1 MQRLLGPT
9 SVAIVGLSA
18 DPAKHGGRVLGNLRR
33 LGFSG
38 EIWGVNPGRPEVEG
52 AEVFAS
58 LEELPGSPDLVV
70 CAVPASVIPVTVR
83 SAGAV
88 GAGGV
93 VVFAGGF
100 AEVGADGA
108 RLQAELVEA
117 ARSSGVRVLGPN
129 SGGIIRPG
137 IGLAASFL
145 TCLDRPAH
153 EMRTGPVGLVTQSGG
168 TGSYVHNIA
177 AANGSGMAVSISTGN
192 EADLGMPDGIDAL
205 VGMDEVEAIALVI
218 ETARDGAAF
227 IEAVRRAHA
236 AGKPVVACRIGSSR
250 RGQSLMATHT
260 GAMAG
265 PAKVLDGV
273 LDSLGVTIAE
283 TPEEMF
289 AIAEVMARTP
299 ALTGSRTGI
308 VTHSGGIAIMLT
320 DLAEKHGLA
329 LPTPSDALRAEL
341 EPLLQLGSS
350 DNPLDM
356 GGIIGGAGRY
366 AEVVDRFAT
375 SGDYDCVLAVSTAHP
390 RAHTVERVEGMLAL
404 ETPVPVVHLWMAGD
418 VGEAGLTMLREA
430 DRPVTT
436 EPRAAIRALAGM
448 WRLAGMGFDTLNGI
462 DVDPIKQPPR
472 TEHDAKQLLSR
483 WGLPV
488 VEGGLAATADE
499 AAALASSL
507 GGRLVM
513 KVSSPDIA
521 HKTEVGG
528 VVLGLVGE
536 QACREAF
543 DRIIAAV
550 RSARPSASVEGVRL
564 ERMSSGVEVIVGM
577 VVDPVF
583 GPMALVGLGGVAAE
597 GLGAERMAP
606 APVQLSHAIRM
617 VESIPGLAVSLR
629 RHGDDGRAFEEL
641 AGLLCEAGRRF
652 VAAGLTEFEMNP
664 VAWTG
669 QRWEILDVVMK

>member
-1 MQRLLGPT
+1 
-9 SVAIVGLSA
+9 VSA

-52 AEVFAS
+52 VEVFAS
-58 LEELPGSPDLVV
+58 LEDLPGSPDLVV
-70 CAVPASVIPVTVR
+70 CAVPASVIPATVR
-83 SAGAV
+83 SAGAI

-108 RLQAELVEA
+108 RLQADLVEA

-168 TGSYVHNIA
+168 TGSYVHNVA
-177 AANGSGMAVSISTGN
+177 AANGSGVWLSRSPPATKPTWACPTASKRWSGWTRSK
-192 EADLGMPDGIDAL
+192 
-205 VGMDEVEAIALVI
+205 AIALVI

-260 GAMAG
+260 GAMAA

-299 ALTGSRTGI
+299 ALGGSRTGI

-320 DLAEKHGLA
+320 DLAEKHGLG
-329 LPTPSDALRAEL
+329 LPTPSDGLRAEL

-350 DNPLDM
+350 DNP
-356 GGIIGGAGRY
+356 
-366 AEVVDRFAT
+366 
-375 SGDYDCVLAVSTAHP
+375 P
-390 RAHTVERVEGMLAL
+390 
-404 ETPVPVVHLWMAGD
+404 
-418 VGEAGLTMLREA
+418 
-430 DRPVTT
+430 
-436 EPRAAIRALAGM
+436 
-448 WRLAGMGFDTLNGI
+448 
-462 DVDPIKQPPR
+462 
-472 TEHDAKQLLSR
+472 
-483 WGLPV
+483 
-488 VEGGLAATADE
+488 
-499 AAALASSL
+499 
-507 GGRLVM
+507 
-513 KVSSPDIA
+513 
-521 HKTEVGG
+521 
-528 VVLGLVGE
+528 
-536 QACREAF
+536 
-543 DRIIAAV
+543 
-550 RSARPSASVEGVRL
+550 
-564 ERMSSGVEVIVGM
+564 
-577 VVDPVF
+577 
-583 GPMALVGLGGVAAE
+583 
-597 GLGAERMAP
+597 
-606 APVQLSHAIRM
+606 
-617 VESIPGLAVSLR
+617 
-629 RHGDDGRAFEEL
+629 RHGRHHRRSRTVRRSGRPL
-641 AGLLCEAGRRF
+641 RHLR
-652 VAAGLTEFEMNP
+652 
-664 VAWTG
+664 
-669 QRWEILDVVMK
+669 